1 MFPQRSCCSLCS
13 QPSLKPMS
21 PWCPSPSPRT
31 PVRAAVVALF
41 LGIRPG
47 VEAGEILCFPGS
59 APVFGKPPRA
69 GVLERA
75 LLRSCFSSLGQPRSG
90 LDPGWSWVG
99 VSGPAHLGS
108 RPSLAISVDPGS
120 VRRSA
125 PSLGVERLFLRLPL
139 SAAMGVCL
147 CPGNKKATYL
157 SPKADAVFLIFLSQ
171 QRSFT

>member
-1 MFPQRSCCSLCS
+1 MLSAISEANVTMVSVPQPPHPGAGCRCGFVPGYQAWSGGRRDSLFS
-13 QPSLKPMS
+13 GFSPSL
-21 PWCPSPSPRT
+21 RQ
-31 PVRAAVVALF
+31 A
-41 LGIRPG
+41 
-47 VEAGEILCFPGS
+47 
-59 APVFGKPPRA
+59 PRA

-99 VSGPAHLGS
+99 VSCPAHLGS

-120 VRRSA
+120 IRRSA